1 MYRISDKVSVW
12 GSVSGGFRAPTL
24 NELYRQFRVGNLLV
38 LANNQLGP
46 ENLVG
51 GEAGVNVIA
60 TENVTVRGTWYI
72 NGIEN
77 PVSNVTIGV
86 NTQQRQN
93 LGRTKVQG
101 FQTDL
106 EYRLGTRWRVA
117 GAYLFNDAKVTENP
131 TNTELVG
138 KYLPQVPQH
147 RGSIQFAYTEPRFV
161 NLALGLQMVG
171 QQYDDDLN
179 ARGVPANGCAVQSQ
193 SCDNPGLPGF
203 ALLDFTAS
211 RALGRGVDVFFG
223 VQNLLD
229 EEFYVQTNP
238 TTIGAPR
245 LVQGGVRVRF
255 SGR

>member
-1 MYRISDKVSVW
+1 
-12 GSVSGGFRAPTL
+12 
-24 NELYRQFRVGNLLV
+24 
-38 LANNQLGP
+38 
-46 ENLVG
+46 
-51 GEAGVNVIA
+51 
-60 TENVTVRGTWYI
+60 
-72 NGIEN
+72 
-77 PVSNVTIGV
+77 
-86 NTQQRQN
+86 
-93 LGRTKVQG
+93 
-101 FQTDL
+101 
-106 EYRLGTRWRVA
+106 
-117 GAYLFNDAKVTENP
+117 
-131 TNTELVG
+131 
-138 KYLPQVPQH
+138 VPQH